1 MKKIFA
7 IIAFLFFLSF
17 VMLSLWKKNLTDE
30 QVILMQKE
38 GNIAYYYDEKETKLY
53 PVSDVK
59 ISPIPVLRKTKN
71 TLKLKT
77 KTGVQ
82 VYARL
87 DYNVFELVQESKVE
101 FTTPKK
107 IAILYISTGK
117 YLVFWDNFYKEM
129 EKYFL
134 PKHQKT
140 YFLFTDKDD
149 LKVPSNVVKIHQ
161 DQLPYPWITFK
172 RFHFFDAVKDKLKE
186 YDYIYFVNG
195 TMLPKT
201 EINEEIFPTE
211 SQEIMA
217 TIRAVDFRRNYLPWF
232 RYARNK
238 NSKAYISP
246 KEGKYYVMGGFNG
259 GTSNGFLKAIETMKQ
274 WTDEDIKNNVIPR
287 YHDESMLNRYVINQ
301 MQMGKHPLILTPEYS
316 IPEDEMTYHRVKE
329 FVPYIK
335 FIILDKEVRGGYDYF
350 RDRSDKADFSIK
362 KEQPPVFNFKTP
374 DRF

>member
-1 MKKIFA
+1 MKKI
-7 IIAFLFFLSF
+7 IIGIGLIFLS
-17 VMLSLWKKNLTDE
+17 VLGIILSQKFFTRE
-30 QVILMQKE
+30 QIILMQQE
-38 GNIAYYYDEKETKLY
+38 GNISYYYNEKEMQLE
-53 PVSDVK
+53 PVTDAK
-59 ISPIPVLRKTKN
+59 ILPITVLRKTKN
-71 TLKLKT
+71 TLKVKT

-101 FTTPKK
+101 FTIPKK

-149 LKVPSNVVKIHQ
+149 LKVEKNVVKIHQ
-161 DQLPYPWITFK
+161 DQLPYPYITFK
-172 RFHFFDAVKDKLKE
+172 RFHFFDGVKDKLKE

-211 SQEIMA
+211 EQEIMA

-259 GTSNGFLKAIETMKQ
+259 GTSKGFLKAIETMKQ
-274 WTDEDIKNNVIPR
+274 WTDEDIKNNIIPR

-301 MQMGKHPLILTPEYS
+301 MQEGKYPLILTPEYS
-316 IPEDEMTYHRVKE
+316 IPEDEITYHRVKE

-335 FIILDKEVRGGYDYF
+335 FLILDKEVRGGYAYF
-350 RDRSDKADFSIK
+350 RDRTDTADFSIK
-362 KEQPPVFNFKTP
+362 KEQPPLFNFKTP